1 MSKPGN
7 VGTKGKARLVEKGL
21 RSNNSPLPI
30 NTQESNRSA
39 DRKAKAIWIAL
50 LSLSGLLCVL
60 GLFVAGWQV
69 YAALTARPI
78 QWLGLTVGA
87 VCIPLVF
94 LLSRGLVWLAYF
106 AAIMYAAKNKAWYM
120 QEELCHKVLGL
131 WKIIPGG
138 ASTGAVMLVQSLFS
152 RGKFDEAITVG
163 ETQWQRFSG
172 DQRHDQSLAPLCA
185 SIAVALQVQGR
196 PKDSISWSERAIA
209 SYKRVMEQMANP
221 KGILQ
226 KLAASQQ
233 ANWSTQ
239 MQAQLSLAHFNLASA
254 YFNTMNH
261 RHAKENFRQAVE
273 YGLKSGDTPEIKE
286 VLRVSK
292 EQLAR
297 LKHV

>member
-7 VGTKGKARLVEKGL
+7 VGTKGKARFVEKSL
-21 RSNNSPLPI
+21 RSGSASLPI
-30 NTQESNRSA
+30 NTEESNHNA
-39 DRKAKAIWIAL
+39 DTRTKVIWLAL
-50 LSLSGLLCVL
+50 LFFTGLISVL
-60 GLFVAGWQV
+60 GLTFAGWQIYGAV
-69 YAALTARPI
+69 TARPI
-78 QWLGLTVGA
+78 QWLALSLGVIC
-87 VCIPLVF
+87 VPVI
-94 LLSRGLVWLAYF
+94 LLLGRGLVWLAYF
-106 AAIMYAAKNKAWYM
+106 AAIMYAAKNKAWQM

-131 WKIIPGG
+131 WRIIPGG

-152 RGKFDEAITVG
+152 RGKFEEAITVG
-163 ETQWQRFSG
+163 ESQWQRFSG

-196 PKDSISWSERAIA
+196 PKDSISWSERAVA
-209 SYKRVMEQMANP
+209 SYKRIMEQMANP
-221 KGILQ
+221 KGLLQ
-226 KLAASQQ
+226 KMAASQQ

-239 MQAQLSLAHFNLASA
+239 IQAQLALAHFNLASA

-261 RHAKENFRQAVE
+261 RSAKDNFRQAVE

-292 EQLAR
+292 EQLSR